1 MCVVSV
7 KNSVK
12 MGMGSGHFQES
23 GPGRGALKEGGGG
36 TPLHTMP
43 LFSLYIYIRKFVTH
57 AILGPTLV
65 KSQIL
70 NIFNSVKALKS

>member
-43 LFSLYIYIRKFVTH
+43 LFSIYLY
-57 AILGPTLV
+57 
-65 KSQIL
+65 
-70 NIFNSVKALKS
+70 